1 MSQGDFLS
9 KVFMKELKGE
19 ITYECSFIYSLF
31 FFFFG
36 GGLWDLGKNYVI
48 FMIVSNPMFFI

>member
-31 FFFFG
+31 FFFG
-36 GGLWDLGKNYVI
+36 GGVMGFGKKLYDI
-48 FMIVSNPMFFI
+48 HDS

>member
-31 FFFFG
+31 FFFG
-36 GGLWDLGKNYVI
+36 GGGFMGFGKKLFDI
-48 FMIVSNPMFFI
+48 HDS